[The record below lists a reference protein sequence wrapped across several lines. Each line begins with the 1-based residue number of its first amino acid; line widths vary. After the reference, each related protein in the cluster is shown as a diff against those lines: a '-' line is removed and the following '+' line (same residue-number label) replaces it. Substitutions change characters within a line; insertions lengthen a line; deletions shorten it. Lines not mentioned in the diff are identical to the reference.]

1 MPTKAR
7 KERKARLDAYE
18 RMLDKAEKNVPEHL
32 LCRIG
37 SPSTIS
43 ENLKTTGGYGW
54 RGYQFDPA
62 TGQAIKL
69 KNTDTKHSANAVRR
83 SDREKRVQQLYLRY
97 RDQWGQRAAAKAI
110 AIKARGELGIVI
122 TEGTVARYI
131 KNYPNG
137 I

>member
-1 MPTKAR
+1 MPTKSR
-7 KERKARLDAYE
+7 KERKALRDAYLK
-18 RMLDKAEKNVPEHL
+18 MLDQAEKNVPEHL
-32 LCRIG
+32 LCRID

-43 ENLKTTGGYGW
+43 EKLKKTGGYGW
-54 RGYQFDPA
+54 GGYQFEPA

-69 KNTDTKHSANAVRR
+69 KKTDTKQSANAVRR
-83 SDREKRVQQLYLRY
+83 GDREKRIQQLYLRY
-97 RDQWGQRAAAKAI
+97 HSLWGRRAAAKAI
-110 AIKARGELGIVI
+110 AFNARDELGIPI